1 LLHITNGDCA
11 VAVLSQIASGRILPW
26 RDVLHEGPVRAG
38 LSFEELSAE
47 RARFIAEAGWGDLF
61 DVLKSFQQREE
72 IFRRA
77 GEHDEIVLWFE
88 HDLYD
93 QLQLIQVLDGLA
105 ELRGPPVSLVC
116 EAEYLG
122 AMAPER
128 AAELFALRN
137 PVTRRH
143 LQEGRAAWAAF
154 RSADP
159 RLLETLST
167 GALPFLAAALRR
179 HLEEF
184 PWTSDGLSRLE
195 RSIVQALQGGPLGFA
210 PLFARVEEEPKFLGD
225 AVLAWH
231 LERMASEG
239 LLKGEGS
246 HWSARSWRLAEK
258 PRTHRIPRW
267 LGGVRLDDSPS
278 WRWDPALGRLVGAG

>member
-11 VAVLSQIASGRILPW
+11 AAVISKVVSGTILPW

-38 LSFEELSAE
+38 LSLEELSNE
-47 RARFIAEAGWGDLF
+47 RAAFIEAAGWGNA
-61 DVLKSFQQREE
+61 REPFKE
-72 IFRRA
+72 RDAVFRRA

-105 ELRGPPVSLVC
+105 ELRGPPISLIC

-122 AMAPER
+122 TMVPER

-143 LQEGRAAWAAF
+143 LQEARAAWSAF
-154 RSADP
+154 RSPDP
-159 RLLETLST
+159 RQLLNVKITS
-167 GALPFLAAALRR
+167 LPFLGAALRR

-184 PWTSDGLSRLE
+184 PWTTDGLSRTE
-195 RSIVQALQGGPLGFA
+195 RQIREALKHGPL
-210 PLFARVEEEPKFLGD
+210 PLDELFRRIREEPAFLGD
-225 AVLAWH
+225 TVLAWYV
-231 LERMASEG
+231 ERMKKG
-239 LLKGEGS
+239 RLL
-246 HWSARSWRLAEK
+246 
-258 PRTHRIPRW
+258 PRW
-267 LGGVRLDDSPS
+267 LGGYEVRDESL
-278 WRWDPALGRLVGAG
+278 RWDPVLGRLG

>member
-1 LLHITNGDCA
+1 MLHITNGDCA
-11 VAVLSQIASGRILPW
+11 VAVLSQAVSGNFLPW

-38 LSFEELSAE
+38 LSLEALSAE
-47 RARFIAEAGWGDLF
+47 RARFIADAGWGERE
-61 DVLKSFQQREE
+61 DVVKGFQDRDET
-72 IFRRA
+72 FRRA

-105 ELRGPPVSLVC
+105 AQFDHARGPPISLVC

-122 AMAPER
+122 RMAPAR

-143 LQEGRAAWAAF
+143 LQEAQAAWTAF

-159 RLLETLST
+159 RHIDPQKPR
-167 GALPFLAAALRR
+167 ALPFLGAALHR

-184 PWTSDGLSRLE
+184 PWASDHLSRTE
-195 RSIVQALQGGPLGFA
+195 RQILQALGDQATTFLEIF
-210 PLFARVEEEPKFLGD
+210 RKTEEEPAFLGD
-225 AVLAWH
+225 VVLLWH
-231 LERMASEG
+231 LQ
-239 LLKGEGS
+239 
-246 HWSARSWRLAEK
+246 RLAQEDLVEG
-258 PRTHRIPRW
+258 REHRWRSTGRQRARRLPRW
-267 LGGVRLDDSPS
+267 LGGALVDAASS
-278 WRWDPALGRLVGAG
+278 WRWDPSLSRLVGG